1 MSTAKTD
8 ILFTLGAAEQGSRDW
23 PNYLQYGFEPSDEP
37 ALIELLGD
45 SGLHEAAGDSKEV
58 WVPLHAWRTLGQLRS
73 ERAIMPLIGLFDALA
88 NDDWALQELPTVM
101 GMIGEAALEPLAHY
115 FNQREHDE
123 FARST
128 AIAGL
133 SEIAQRHPTLRTKV
147 LEHYRHYIQQAD
159 DSTPILNGL
168 LVSYLLDMDAKEL
181 IDDVREL
188 FTRQCVDISCAGD
201 IEAVEMALGLRLER
215 STPKP
220 NLYENADLELPD
232 PTPLVRPNGNDLV
245 ELLDYYLDHHGGDHA
260 IFGAS
265 ELDGYFAALACAPQ
279 MILPSLWLPALWGG
293 EEHSP
298 HWESTED
305 FQEFNELIMSFYND
319 VMEDM
324 NTNQYQA
331 MYMVGDAGGRQYTLV
346 DDWCEGFL
354 RGINLWGP
362 ISPADTMA
370 LEAALKPIR
379 LFATEDG
386 FGQLAELDDEQ
397 IEQRQQTIEPAVRQL
412 FLHFF
417 ERRKDPGQSVLR
429 ARPQAG
435 RNDPCPCGSG
445 KKYKKCCLH

>member
-23 PNYLQYGFEPSDEP
+23 PDYLHYGFEPSDEA

-45 SGLHEAAGDSKEV
+45 SSLQEAAGDSNEV
-58 WVPLHAWRTLGQLRS
+58 WVPLHAWRALGQLRS
-73 ERAIMPLIGLFDALA
+73 ERAIMPLIGLFEALA

-101 GMIGEAALEPLAHY
+101 GMIGQAALEPLAHY
-115 FNQREHDE
+115 FNQCDHDE
-123 FARST
+123 FARAT

-159 DSTPILNGL
+159 NSTPILNGL

-181 IDDVREL
+181 IDDVRDL

-215 STPKP
+215 STPRP
-220 NLYENADLELPD
+220 NLYENTDLELPD
-232 PTPLVRPNGNDLV
+232 PTPLARPNGDDLV
-245 ELLDYYLDHHGGDHA
+245 ELLDYYLDHHGGEVS
-260 IFGAS
+260 ILGAS

-279 MILPSLWLPALWGG
+279 MIAPSLWLPALWGG

-298 HWESTED
+298 QWESTED
-305 FQEFNELIMSFYND
+305 FKEFNALIMSFYND

-324 NTNQYQA
+324 NTDQYQA
-331 MYMVGDAGGRQYTLV
+331 MYMVGDTGGLQYTLV

-362 ISPADTMA
+362 TSPADTMA
-370 LEAALKPIR
+370 LETALEPVR
-379 LFATEDG
+379 LFATESG
-386 FGQLAELDDEQ
+386 FGQLAELNDEQ
-397 IEQRQQTIEPAVRQL
+397 IEQRQQAIEPAVRQL

-417 ERRKDPGQSVLR
+417 ERRKDPDQSVLR
-429 ARPQAG
+429 ARPKMG